1 MQKEERKLGKAVKNY
16 VLMTAACF
24 CYAVAISMFLNPNEL
39 STGGVTGIAIVL
51 SHVFSLNTGLLFLLL
66 NIPILCVGAWKFGL
80 KFILSTGYCTLL
92 ISVFTDALQGMAAL
106 TTDPLLA
113 ALTGAVLI
121 AIGMGGVFHAGSTTG
136 GMDIIVKLLRLKF
149 PYMRTGALFL
159 IADVTV
165 VALSAMVFQN
175 VEKALYA
182 GITVFV
188 TSYTLDLVLYGRD
201 GAKLIYIISDKSKQ
215 IADRLLKELD
225 IGVTYINGQGAYS
238 GREKKVIFCVM
249 RKQLAPKAEQ
259 IIKEEDTE
267 AFLIITSASE
277 IYGEGY
283 KSYFEEKL

>member
-1 MQKEERKLGKAVKNY
+1 MQKEKGKIGKTVKNY

-24 CYAVAISMFLNPNEL
+24 CYAVAISMFLDPNEL

-51 SHVFSLNTGLLFLLL
+51 SRVTSLNTGLLFLLL
-66 NIPILCVGAWKFGL
+66 NIPILCVGAWKFGF
-80 KFILSTGYCTLL
+80 KFILSTGYCTLI
-92 ISVFTDALQGMAAL
+92 ISFFTDTLKGMPAI
-106 TTDPLLA
+106 TENPLLA

-121 AIGMGGVFHAGSTTG
+121 AIGLGGVFHAGSTTG
-136 GMDIIVKLLRLKF
+136 GMDIIVKLLRLKY

-159 IADVTV
+159 VADVTV
-165 VALSAMVFQN
+165 VAFSALVFWD

-188 TSYTLDLVLYGRD
+188 TSYALDLVLYGRD
-201 GAKLIYIISDKSKQ
+201 GAKLIYIISDRAAQ
-215 IADRLLKELD
+215 ITDRLLKELE
-225 IGVTYINGQGAYS
+225 IGVTYIQGQGAYS

>member
-1 MQKEERKLGKAVKNY
+1 MQKEKGRIGKAVKDY

-24 CYAVAISMFLNPNEL
+24 CYAVAISMFLDPNEL

-51 SHVFSLNTGLLFLLL
+51 SRVTSLNTGLLFLLL
-66 NIPILCVGAWKFGL
+66 NIPILCVGAWKFGF
-80 KFILSTGYCTLL
+80 KFILSTGYCTLI
-92 ISVFTDALQGMAAL
+92 ISFFTDALKGMPAI
-106 TTDPLLA
+106 TENPLLA

-121 AIGMGGVFHAGSTTG
+121 AIGLGGVFHAGSTTG
-136 GMDIIVKLLRLKF
+136 GMDIIVKLLRLKY
-149 PYMRTGALFL
+149 PYMRTGTLFL
-159 IADVTV
+159 VADVTV
-165 VALSAMVFQN
+165 VAFSALVFWN

-188 TSYTLDLVLYGRD
+188 TSYALDLVLYGRD
-201 GAKLIYIISDKSKQ
+201 GAKLIYIISDRAEL
-215 IADRLLKELD
+215 IADRLLKELE
-225 IGVTYINGQGAYS
+225 IGVTYIQGQGAYS

-259 IIKEEDTE
+259 IIKEEDTK